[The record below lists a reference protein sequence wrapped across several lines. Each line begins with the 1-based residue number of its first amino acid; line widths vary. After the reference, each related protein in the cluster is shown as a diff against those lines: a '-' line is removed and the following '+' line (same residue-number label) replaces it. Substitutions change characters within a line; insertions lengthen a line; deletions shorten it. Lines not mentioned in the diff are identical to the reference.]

1 METVTGGGSQPR
13 RGTVLRRAEIARNAS
28 ELFASRGFHAVRM
41 DDIAQASGITARAL
55 YRHYANKQTLLA
67 HVVLEDQQRVISTL
81 AALDEQPPDT
91 RTFDTSLAAITDAA
105 LDTGALS
112 LLWQREAR
120 HLADDDYRR
129 VRRQTRRMAE
139 RVENLLVSTGHA
151 GLDPTVSDIR
161 SWVVISL
168 ISGPSLY
175 GSTLLRPRLAEE
187 ISAAVRRVIAA
198 PLPIATAAVEDSAQ
212 RSPLSRR
219 EQLLSAA
226 ARAFR
231 ERGFGAVSMD
241 DIGSQVG
248 VVGPALYRY
257 VDTKAELLAA
267 VLGRLH
273 EWLALE
279 LSRAMRTNC
288 DDAEVLALIVRG
300 YVRVALEAT
309 DLLAVWLTERLNLPE
324 ATREPLNRLEADYL
338 AEWQR
343 WLLAARPELTDAR
356 ALALVKAGKTLV
368 DDLVRIPHLR
378 ALPILPEE
386 LETAV
391 FAVMDI
397 APR

>member
-1 METVTGGGSQPR
+1 MDAVTAGVPQPR
-13 RGTVLRRAEIARNAS
+13 PGSVLRRAEIARNAS

-41 DDIAQASGITARAL
+41 DDIARASGITARAL

-67 HVVLEDQQRVISTL
+67 HVVLEDQQRVIGTL
-81 AALDEQPPDT
+81 ATLDDQPSDT
-91 RTFDTSLAAITDAA
+91 RSFDTSLAAITDAA

-129 VRRQTRRMAE
+129 VRKQTRWMAE
-139 RVENLLVSTGHA
+139 RVEKLLVRTHRTD
-151 GLDPTVSDIR
+151 LDPAVSDAR

-168 ISGPSLY
+168 ISGHSLY
-175 GSTLLRPRLAEE
+175 ESALPRPRLAEE
-187 ISAAVRRVIAA
+187 IAAAVRRVILA
-198 PLPIATAAVEDSAQ
+198 PLPMPKQLPKEPIQ
-212 RSPLSRR
+212 RNPLSRR
-219 EQLLSAA
+219 EQLLHSAA
-226 ARAFR
+226 HAFR
-231 ERGFGAVSMD
+231 ERGFVAVSMD

-257 VDTKAELLAA
+257 FDTKAELLGAA
-267 VLGRLH
+267 VGRLH

-279 LSRAMRTNC
+279 LDRAMRTDC
-288 DDAEVLALIVRG
+288 TDAEVLALVVRG

-309 DLLAVWLTERLNLPE
+309 DLLAVWLTERLYLPE
-324 ATREPLNRLEADYL
+324 AAQERINRVEADYL

-343 WLLAARPELTDAR
+343 WLLVARPELTDAL
-356 ALALVKAGKTLV
+356 ALTLVKAAKTLL

-378 ALPILPEE
+378 ALPTLPEE

-391 FAVMDI
+391 LAVMDLT
-397 APR
+397 PR

>member
-1 METVTGGGSQPR
+1 
-13 RGTVLRRAEIARNAS
+13 
-28 ELFASRGFHAVRM
+28 M

-67 HVVLEDQQRVISTL
+67 HVVLEDQQRVIRTL

-91 RTFDTSLAAITDAA
+91 RTFDASLAAITDAA

-120 HLADDDYRR
+120 HLADEDYHR
-129 VRRQTRRMAE
+129 VRRQTRWMAE
-139 RVENLLVSTGHA
+139 HVEKLLVRTSRTD
-151 GLDPTVSDIR
+151 LDPTVSELR
-161 SWVVISL
+161 SWIVISL

-175 GSTLLRPRLAEE
+175 ESTLLRPRLAEE
-187 ISAAVRRVIAA
+187 IAAAVRRVIAA
-198 PLPIATAAVEDSAQ
+198 PPPIATGGAEDSAQ
-212 RSPLSRR
+212 RTPLARR
-219 EQLLSAA
+219 EQLLHAA

-231 ERGFGAVSMD
+231 ERGFVAVSMD

-257 VDTKAELLAA
+257 FDTKAELLAA
-267 VLGRLH
+267 AVERLH

-279 LSRAMRTNC
+279 LARAMRTNC
-288 DDAEVLALIVRG
+288 DDAEVLAVIVRG

-309 DLLAVWLTERLNLPE
+309 DLLAVWLTERLYLPE
-324 ATREPLNRLEADYL
+324 EARETINRVEADYL
-338 AEWQR
+338 SEWQR
-343 WLLAARPELTDAR
+343 WLVAARPELTDAR
-356 ALALVKAGKTLV
+356 ALTLVKAGKTLV

-378 ALPILPEE
+378 ALSILREE
-386 LETAV
+386 LVTAALV
-391 FAVMDI
+391 VMDI